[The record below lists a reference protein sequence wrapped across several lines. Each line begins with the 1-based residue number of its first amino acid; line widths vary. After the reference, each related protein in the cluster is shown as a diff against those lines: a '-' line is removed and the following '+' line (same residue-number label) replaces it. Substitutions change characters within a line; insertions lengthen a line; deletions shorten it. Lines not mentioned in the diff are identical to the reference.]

1 MRRFWLPHGAARTFS
16 NSCTLRNSCMRSYTQ
31 LFRTPE
37 FKLSRIALPELEPQ
51 DEIWTGQLPGQRL
64 FADSREPG
72 HGPHPLFPADVV
84 DTRRMAWL
92 ETCLQSST
100 CRYMICW
107 VPSRCGHSCDGT
119 HGKVSMLQVERAF
132 DHALCRTPLRR
143 ISLSLRGRT
152 ARFGL
157 KMEEHG
163 VTGSVKARTAVGL
176 LRELHRQAP
185 LAPGTVVVEST
196 SGNLG
201 LAMAHIL
208 PSIDCVFL
216 AVVDLK
222 TPHSTRRELLERG
235 ARVIVVDE
243 PDGQGGYLLRRLD
256 TVRRILAE
264 HPEYRWP
271 NQYEN
276 PASPRVHEHSTGP
289 EIADQAGPELSAAY
303 APVSTGGTLA
313 GIAAHL
319 REHRPDVRCVAV
331 DVTGSVAI
339 GGSAGRR
346 LIPGIGASRR
356 SAFLRD
362 GAYDHAVHVDDAE
375 AIAVCRIL
383 REDLDVTVGGST
395 GCVVR
400 ALLADLATEA
410 AGGFPV
416 CLAADGGA
424 KYLDTFYSDDWIKEQ
439 GIHENVS
446 EAVDRLRADGVAF
459 GWGAARK

>member
-222 TPHSTRRELLERG
+222 TPTRPGGNSWSEARASSSWTSPTDRAATFYGDSTRC
-235 ARVIVVDE
+235 A
-243 PDGQGGYLLRRLD
+243 
-256 TVRRILAE
+256 
-264 HPEYRWP
+264 
-271 NQYEN
+271 
-276 PASPRVHEHSTGP
+276 ASSPSTP
-289 EIADQAGPELSAAY
+289 STAGPTSTRTRR
-303 APVSTGGTLA
+303 APGCTSTA
-313 GIAAHL
+313 
-319 REHRPDVRCVAV
+319 PD
-331 DVTGSVAI
+331 
-339 GGSAGRR
+339 
-346 LIPGIGASRR
+346 RR
-356 SAFLRD
+356 SPTRRD
-362 GAYDHAVHVDDAE
+362 
-375 AIAVCRIL
+375 R
-383 REDLDVTVGGST
+383 S
-395 GCVVR
+395 
-400 ALLADLATEA
+400 
-410 AGGFPV
+410 
-416 CLAADGGA
+416 
-424 KYLDTFYSDDWIKEQ
+424 
-439 GIHENVS
+439 
-446 EAVDRLRADGVAF
+446 
-459 GWGAARK
+459 